1 MSIKV
6 LILEDNP
13 VTRSFLAR
21 VVNESFSDVSDIVEV
36 ADLASARTELRV
48 TSSPFQMILL
58 DLELPDGSGL
68 ELLREVSNSQAMCI
82 VTTLYAD
89 DEQLLP
95 AIQSGADGYLLK
107 ENRFEV
113 LVEDLQK
120 IVRGQLPLSPALAR
134 SLLHHCRSS
143 ERSLPQQAGT
153 TQTGSANPEGAA
165 CAPLTSRETDVL
177 TYVSKGFTIKEM
189 ASLMGIKWFTVND
202 HMKSIYKK
210 VSGRQSD

>member
-1 MSIKV
+1 
-6 LILEDNP
+6 
-13 VTRSFLAR
+13 
-21 VVNESFSDVSDIVEV
+21 
-36 ADLASARTELRV
+36 
-48 TSSPFQMILL
+48 
-58 DLELPDGSGL
+58 
-68 ELLREVSNSQAMCI
+68 MCI

-143 ERSLPQQAGT
+143 ESALPQQAGT
-153 TQTGSANPEGAA
+153 TQTGLANAQGAA
-165 CAPLTSRETDVL
+165 CAPLNSRETDVL